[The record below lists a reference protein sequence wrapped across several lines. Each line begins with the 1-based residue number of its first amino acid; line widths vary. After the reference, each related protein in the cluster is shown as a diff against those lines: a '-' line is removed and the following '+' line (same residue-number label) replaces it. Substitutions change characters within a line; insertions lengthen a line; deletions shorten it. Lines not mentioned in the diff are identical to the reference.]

1 MGQSNLTNLTSLEIS
16 NNHIEDKGFTF
27 LICSKGLKKLTS
39 LDVENN
45 NIFGGEM
52 LRYKRD
58 IALKDFT
65 SLYVGRNSKRF
76 LDDKKLSLIV

>member
-1 MGQSNLTNLTSLEIS
+1 MS
-16 NNHIEDKGFTF
+16 NNHVEDKGFTF
-27 LICSKGLKKLTS
+27 LIGSKGLKNLTS

-58 IALKDFT
+58 IALKNFI
-65 SLYVGRNSKRF
+65 SLYVERNSKRF